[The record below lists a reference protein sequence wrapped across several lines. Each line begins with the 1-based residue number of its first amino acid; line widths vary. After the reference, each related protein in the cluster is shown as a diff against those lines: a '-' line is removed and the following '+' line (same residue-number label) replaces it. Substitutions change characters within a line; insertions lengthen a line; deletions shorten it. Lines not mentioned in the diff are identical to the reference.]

1 VLANVPSYNQITL
14 SNDALIIKH
23 LVIFKQL
30 SGITSDSI
38 KLITE
43 FGSPGM
49 TRSLSL
55 IKQIVSTAQRITE
68 SIEDPEM
75 KKNIENM
82 NITIK
87 AMRDSRDRIQNVSR
101 ELKDTHLIE
110 EVRIVTS
117 SVKTRTDQ
125 TSLQDLRELI
135 IALKG
140 TMSSVKRLANE
151 ITS

>member
-1 VLANVPSYNQITL
+1 
-14 SNDALIIKH
+14 

-30 SGITSDSI
+30 AGITSDSI

-49 TRSLSL
+49 TRSLGL

-82 NITIK
+82 NITIE

-101 ELKDTHLIE
+101 ELKDTHIIE
-110 EVRIVTS
+110 EVRIMTS

>member
-1 VLANVPSYNQITL
+1 
-14 SNDALIIKH
+14 
-23 LVIFKQL
+23 
-30 SGITSDSI
+30 
-38 KLITE
+38 
-43 FGSPGM
+43 M
-49 TRSLSL
+49 TRSLGL

-82 NITIK
+82 SITIK

-110 EVRIVTS
+110 EVRIITS

>member
-1 VLANVPSYNQITL
+1 
-14 SNDALIIKH
+14 
-23 LVIFKQL
+23 
-30 SGITSDSI
+30 
-38 KLITE
+38 
-43 FGSPGM
+43 M
-49 TRSLSL
+49 TRSLGL

-82 NITIK
+82 NITIE

-101 ELKDTHLIE
+101 ELKDTHIIE
-110 EVRIVTS
+110 EVRIMTS

-125 TSLQDLRELI
+125 TSLQDLKELI

>member
-1 VLANVPSYNQITL
+1 
-14 SNDALIIKH
+14 

-49 TRSLSL
+49 TRSLDL

-101 ELKDTHLIE
+101 EIKDTHMIE
-110 EVRIVTS
+110 EVRIMTS

>member
-1 VLANVPSYNQITL
+1 
-14 SNDALIIKH
+14 

-30 SGITSDSI
+30 AGITSDSI

-49 TRSLSL
+49 TRSLGL

-82 NITIK
+82 NITIE

-101 ELKDTHLIE
+101 ELKDTHIIE
-110 EVRIVTS
+110 EVRIMTS

-125 TSLQDLRELI
+125 TSLQDLREII

>member
-1 VLANVPSYNQITL
+1 
-14 SNDALIIKH
+14 

-49 TRSLSL
+49 TRSLGL

-110 EVRIVTS
+110 EVRIITS

-140 TMSSVKRLANE
+140 TISSLKRLANE

>member
-1 VLANVPSYNQITL
+1 
-14 SNDALIIKH
+14 
-23 LVIFKQL
+23 
-30 SGITSDSI
+30 
-38 KLITE
+38 
-43 FGSPGM
+43 M
-49 TRSLSL
+49 TRSLDL

-110 EVRIVTS
+110 EVRIITS

-140 TMSSVKRLANE
+140 TMSSLKRLANE

>member
-1 VLANVPSYNQITL
+1 M
-14 SNDALIIKH
+14 
-23 LVIFKQL
+23 VIFKQL
-30 SGITSDSI
+30 AGITSDSI

-49 TRSLSL
+49 TRSLGL

-82 NITIK
+82 NITIE

-101 ELKDTHLIE
+101 ELKDTHIIE
-110 EVRIVTS
+110 EVRIMTS

-125 TSLQDLRELI
+125 TSLQDLKELI

>member
-1 VLANVPSYNQITL
+1 
-14 SNDALIIKH
+14 

-49 TRSLSL
+49 TRSLGL

-87 AMRDSRDRIQNVSR
+87 SMRDSRDRIQNVSR

-110 EVRIVTS
+110 EVRIITS

-135 IALKG
+135 IALNG

>member
-1 VLANVPSYNQITL
+1 
-14 SNDALIIKH
+14 

-49 TRSLSL
+49 TRSLDL

-110 EVRIVTS
+110 EVRIITS

-140 TMSSVKRLANE
+140 TMSSLKRLANE

>member
-1 VLANVPSYNQITL
+1 
-14 SNDALIIKH
+14 

-30 SGITSDSI
+30 AGITSDSI

-49 TRSLSL
+49 TRSLGL

-82 NITIK
+82 NITIE

-101 ELKDTHLIE
+101 ELKDTHIIE
-110 EVRIVTS
+110 EVRIMTS

-125 TSLQDLRELI
+125 TSLQDLKELI

>member
-1 VLANVPSYNQITL
+1 
-14 SNDALIIKH
+14 
-23 LVIFKQL
+23 
-30 SGITSDSI
+30 
-38 KLITE
+38 
-43 FGSPGM
+43 M
-49 TRSLSL
+49 TRSLGL

-101 ELKDTHLIE
+101 ELNDTHLID
-110 EVRIVTS
+110 EVRVITS

-140 TMSSVKRLANE
+140 TMSSLKRLANE